1 MDQTLTAALEREH
14 QEIDAGLGAFV
25 DGLDNG
31 ELLGAEF
38 NRAAD
43 ALRRH
48 IYLEEEFLFPPLRA
62 AGMLPPVLVMLREH
76 GAIWRTLQGLELE
89 VGPGTASGTARDRS
103 VWLESCSRCSRA
115 TTPRRSRSSTRRVMR
130 SSATRPRLS
139 STSSSTMAV
148 CRRAGS
154 ARRRALAAEDE
165 RQVVGMEATVSSLF
179 IYPDSESPAQE
190 LDAVE
195 ITPTGPEGNRAKKHA
210 VHIVSAEEY
219 VETHPKANIVLDVA
233 PDVLASLVGSVV
245 RLGECTLVVTRKPE
259 QCAGVYADVVEPG
272 AVSVDDRL
280 LVAADE

>member
-89 VGPGTASGTARDRS
+89 VGPGTAAGTARDRS
-103 VWLESCSRCSRA
+103 VVARELLALLASHNAKEEPIIYPQGDAVLSDQAKAELHEFIDNGRMPPGWVCA
-115 TTPRRSRSSTRRVMR
+115 Q
-130 SSATRPRLS
+130 ARPR
-139 STSSSTMAV
+139 
-148 CRRAGS
+148 G
-154 ARRRALAAEDE
+154 
-165 RQVVGMEATVSSLF
+165 
-179 IYPDSESPAQE
+179 
-190 LDAVE
+190 
-195 ITPTGPEGNRAKKHA
+195 
-210 VHIVSAEEY
+210 
-219 VETHPKANIVLDVA
+219 
-233 PDVLASLVGSVV
+233 
-245 RLGECTLVVTRKPE
+245 
-259 QCAGVYADVVEPG
+259 
-272 AVSVDDRL
+272 
-280 LVAADE
+280 